1 MKICPNC
8 NAENQDNATFC
19 SQCGFDLTM
28 IGRGADVQGTWSCS
42 KCGETNPMSAKFC
55 SNCGNKYEAAPAA
68 GGANKTQFFGAMQEG
83 GKAKLVLIKGG
94 GFEGV
99 SYQLNGTE
107 HIAGRSEGFILFPE
121 DPYCSPVHAN
131 FFYFGGQFFIEDKN
145 SLNGTWIR
153 IKESTKLKPGQFF
166 RIGEQLFRFEN
177 SADLPPVPG
186 LNMTDDGTVMLGSPV
201 AEGPKPRLVHILQ
214 GGLRGAVFMI
224 DRSPLTIGREGSHLN
239 FPGDRFISGHH
250 GQVVQ
255 KGEDFYLEDTGSKN
269 GTYIRIIEPKELN
282 HGDYVFI
289 GDQLLRVEM
298 TP

>member
-1 MKICPNC
+1 MKVCPNC

-28 IGRGADVQGTWSCS
+28 IVKDTAAADPWICS
-42 KCGETNPMSAKFC
+42 KCGESNPVSAKFC
-55 SNCGNKYEAAPAA
+55 SNCGNKFDAAPEES
-68 GGANKTQFFGAMQEG
+68 GANKTQFFGAMQEG

-99 SYQLNGTE
+99 SYQLNSTE

-121 DPYCSPVHAN
+121 DPYCSPAHAN
-131 FFYFGGQFFIEDKN
+131 FFYFGGQFFVEDKK

-153 IKESTKLKPGQFF
+153 LKDSTKLKPGQFF

-177 SADLPPVPG
+177 SEDLPALPG
-186 LNMTDDGTVMLGSPV
+186 LNMPDDGTVMLGSPI
-201 AEGPKPRLVHILQ
+201 AEGLKPRLVHILQ
-214 GGLRGAVFMI
+214 GGITGATFMV
-224 DRSPLTIGREGSHLN
+224 DRSPLSIGREGCNLN

-269 GTYIRIIEPKELN
+269 GTYIRITEPVELK